1 MRGHRETIDH
11 LRREAREIFAAGV
24 AAADP
29 DRAVRE
35 SLRIG
40 TMGRPILAEHQLGAG
55 EELRIVAFGK
65 AAVTMAGAAAELL
78 SPEVFPGPGVVVVN
92 RENWREVERFTVYP
106 AGHPIPDELGLAAS
120 RAVRQYLA
128 EAGSTKPLLVLISGG
143 GSALLPSPAPP
154 VTLEDKSRTTRLL
167 LECGADIEELNTVRK
182 HLSLLKGGG
191 LARLSAPA
199 PVESLILSDVI
210 GDDLSTIA
218 SGCTVPDPTT
228 FEDVARILDSYGLR
242 SEVPASVRRRIERG
256 RAGEICETPK
266 PGDPAFSGVVNRL
279 VGSNRVSLEA
289 ARRRAA
295 ELGYSVIVASEALCG
310 DARQAARALAEAA
323 RKRQRAGGGTA
334 ILAGGETT
342 VTVTGRGKGG
352 RNQELALAFALELE
366 TGAQADSWV
375 FLSGGTDGR
384 DGPTDVAGGLV
395 DSGTIGRIH
404 SAGLDPVAELTDNNS
419 FVALAAAGDQLVT
432 GPTGTNVADL
442 QIFLA
447 RNRSQTNRAQP

>member
-1 MRGHRETIDH
+1 MSTSGRPVIA
-11 LRREAREIFAAGV
+11 ARE
-24 AAADP
+24 
-29 DRAVRE
+29 
-35 SLRIG
+35 
-40 TMGRPILAEHQLGAG
+40 LGAS
-55 EELRIVAFGK
+55 EALRIVAFGK
-65 AAVTMAGAAAELL
+65 AAVTMARTAADLL
-78 SPEVFPGPGVVVVN
+78 SPEFFPGPGVVVVN
-92 RENWREVERFTVYP
+92 RENWEEVERFTVHP
-106 AGHPIPDELGLAAS
+106 AGHPVPDMAGLKAS
-120 RAVRQYLA
+120 QAVRRYLA
-128 EAGSTKPLLVLISGG
+128 EAASTRPLLVLISGG

-167 LECGADIEELNTVRK
+167 LECGADIEEVNTVRK

-199 PVESLILSDVI
+199 RVESLILSDVI

-228 FEDVARILDSYGLR
+228 FEDVARILNDHGLLV
-242 SEVPASVRRRIERG
+242 EVPTSVRWRIEQG
-256 RAGEICETPK
+256 RAGEIPETPK
-266 PGDPAFSGVVNRL
+266 PGDPVFSGVVNRL

-295 ELGYSVIVASEALCG
+295 ELGYRTIVAFEALCG
-310 DARQAARALAEAA
+310 DARQAASALAQSAREEA
-323 RKRQRAGGGTA
+323 RGGGGTA

-352 RNQELALAFALELE
+352 RNQELALALALELE
-366 TGAQADSWV
+366 TGETAESWV

-404 SAGLDPVAELTDNNS
+404 SAGLDPVVELGDNNS
-419 FVALAAAGDQLVT
+419 YVALAAAGDLLVT

-442 QIFLA
+442 QIYLA
-447 RNRSQTNRAQP
+447 RNRLQTKGAQL